1 MSPWTFSG
9 LSELTGCF
17 VYGARMA
24 YTVMISR
31 NDNTMP
37 KLKQKAPAFS
47 LPDQDGKTR
56 ALKDYLGKWVALY
69 FYPKDDTPWCTAEA
83 CSFRDSFSRLK
94 RAGIVVLGV
103 SIDPVKKH
111 AKFAEKYSL
120 PFTRLSDDEKTVVG
134 EYGVWIKKKFMGRE
148 YMGTLRTTFL
158 IDPEGTIAKIYEDVD
173 PDDHAEEILA
183 DVKAFGKET
192 VV

>member
-1 MSPWTFSG
+1 
-9 LSELTGCF
+9 
-17 VYGARMA
+17 
-24 YTVMISR
+24 MISR

-47 LPDQDGKTR
+47 LPDQEGKMRT
-56 ALKDYLGKWVALY
+56 LKDYLGKWVALY
-69 FYPKDDTPWCTAEA
+69 FYPKDDTPGCTAEA
-83 CSFRDSFSRLK
+83 CSFRDSFPKLK

-103 SIDPVKKH
+103 STDPVKKH

-120 PFTRLSDDEKTVVG
+120 PFTLLSDEEKTVVE
-134 EYGVWIKKKFMGRE
+134 EYGVWTKKKLMGRE
-148 YMGTLRTTFL
+148 YMGALRMTFL

-192 VV
+192 VI